1 MAKKEQFDLSK
12 VRNIGIIAH
21 IDAGKTTVTER
32 ILYYTGMVHRIGE
45 VHDGAATTDYM
56 EQERERGI
64 TITSAAVTT
73 YWTVNDVE
81 HKVNIIDTP
90 GHVDFTAEV
99 QRSLRVL
106 DGGVAVFDA
115 VAGVEPQS
123 ETVWRQASDYNVP
136 RMCFINKMD
145 RTGANFDRTVSMIV
159 SRLKGN
165 PVAIQFPYGSGDEF
179 GGIIDLLKMELV
191 TYGDDLGTAIE
202 RHPIP
207 ESHREEAETR
217 RGEMIDKI
225 IESDEFL
232 TEKFLME
239 EAIDDEEILAALR
252 QGTINGL
259 LHPVLCGS
267 ALKNK
272 GVQMLLDAV
281 IFLLPSPLD
290 VPPMEGVAVGN
301 PEETL
306 VRKPDDSEPLSALV
320 FKIISDRF
328 GRLAFTRVYSGVLK
342 AGTRVYNPVKDKTER
357 VGRIVRMFADRRE
370 DVDEVHAGDIA
381 AIIGL
386 KDTFTGDTICDD
398 THPIILENI
407 KFPDPVI
414 EVAIEPNSK
423 ADQDKLAKGLSSLSE
438 EDPTFQVEVDS
449 KLGQTKIKGMGELH
463 LEVLVDR
470 LKREFGVDA
479 RVGRPRVAYRETIT
493 RTHTVDTTFKR
504 QTGGSGQYARIV
516 IEYAPMT
523 DEEIIEAAATKDPNL
538 LFKDKITGG
547 SVTKEFVRAAQKG
560 ILEAMDGGVLAGY
573 PVVRLKATVID
584 GGMHDVDSSE
594 IAFKVA
600 GSMSLKEGIH
610 KGSPVILEP
619 SMKVEAVA
627 PDEYTGSIVGDLSS
641 RRGTIEGMD
650 PRGEGATSIRAQVP
664 LSEMFGYATDIRNM
678 TQGRGS
684 FTMEFDTYTVAP
696 HSIAE
701 EVIKGER

>member
-1 MAKKEQFDLSK
+1 MAKNEQFNLSE

-73 YWTVNDVE
+73 QWKVNNVDY
-81 HKVNIIDTP
+81 KINIIDTP

-106 DGGVAVFDA
+106 DGGVAVFDS

-145 RTGANFDRTVSMIV
+145 RTGANYDRTVEMIV

-165 PVAIQFPYGSGDEF
+165 PVPIQFPYGSGDDF
-179 GGIIDLLKMELV
+179 GGIIDLMNMELV
-191 TYGDDLGTAIE
+191 TYGDEYGTDIE

-217 RGEMIDKI
+217 REEMIEKI

-232 TEKFLME
+232 TEKYLME
-239 EAIDDEEILAALR
+239 EEISDDEILAALR
-252 QGTINGL
+252 QGTINGD

-272 GVQMLLDAV
+272 GVQMLLDAIV
-281 IFLLPSPLD
+281 MLLPSPLD
-290 VPPMEGVAVGN
+290 VPPVQGHDV
-301 PEETL
+301 
-306 VRKPDDSEPLSALV
+306 DDEDKILERYPKDEEPLSALV
-320 FKIISDRF
+320 FKIIADRF

-342 AGTRVYNPVKDKTER
+342 AGTRVYNPVKGRTER

-370 DVDEVHAGDIA
+370 DVDEIHAGDIA
-381 AIIGL
+381 AVIGM

-398 THPIILENI
+398 NDPIILENI
-407 KFPDPVI
+407 VFPAPVI

-423 ADQDKLAKGLSSLSE
+423 ADQDKLGKGLASLSD
-438 EDPTFQVEVDS
+438 EDPTFQIEVDS

-470 LKREFGVDA
+470 LKREFNVDA

-504 QTGGSGQYARIV
+504 QTGGSGQFARIV

-523 DEEIIEAAATKDPNL
+523 DEEIAEAALSKTPNL
-538 LFKDKITGG
+538 LFDDKITGG
-547 SVTKEFVRAAQKG
+547 AITKEFIRAAQKG
-560 ILEAMDGGVLAGY
+560 VLEAMDGGVLAGY
-573 PVVRLKATVID
+573 PVVRLKATVVD

-600 GSMSLKEGIH
+600 GSMSVKEGVQ
-610 KGSPVILEP
+610 KGKPVILEP
-619 SMKVEAVA
+619 SMQVEAVA

-641 RRGTIEGMD
+641 RRGTVEGME
-650 PRGEGATSIRAQVP
+650 PRGEGVTTIRAQVP

-696 HSIAE
+696 NSIAE

>member
-1 MAKKEQFDLSK
+1 MAKKIEHDLNK

-21 IDAGKTTVTER
+21 IDAGKTTTTER
-32 ILYYTGMVHRIGE
+32 VLYYTGMVHRIGE

-73 YWTVNDVE
+73 TWRD
-81 HKVNIIDTP
+81 HKVNVIDTP

-123 ETVWRQASDYNVP
+123 ETVWRQASEYNVP
-136 RMCFINKMD
+136 RICFVNKMD
-145 RTGANFDRTVSMIV
+145 RTGANFERTVSMIV
-159 SRLKGN
+159 SRLRGN
-165 PVAIQFPYGSGDEF
+165 PVPIQMPYGSGDEF
-179 GGIIDLLKMELV
+179 KGIIDLLNMELV
-191 TYGDDLGTAIE
+191 TYGDETGTQIE

-217 RGEMIDKI
+217 RLEMVEKI
-225 IESDEFL
+225 IESDELL
-232 TEKFLME
+232 TEKYLME
-239 EAIDDEEILAALR
+239 EEIADEEIVAALR
-252 QGTINGL
+252 AGTVANK

-272 GVQMLLDAV
+272 GVQMLLDAIV
-281 IFLLPSPLD
+281 DLLPSPLD
-290 VPPMEGVAVGN
+290 IPPVQGVSPDN
-301 PEETL
+301 EEEIIL
-306 VRKPDDSEPLSALV
+306 RHADDSEPMCGLV

-342 AGTRVYNPVKDKTER
+342 TGTRVYNPVKGKTER

-370 DVDEVHAGDIA
+370 DVDEIRAGDIA
-381 AIIGL
+381 AVIGF
-386 KDTFTGDTICDD
+386 KDTFTGDTV
-398 THPIILENI
+398 TEENSPVILENI

-423 ADQDKLAKGLSSLSE
+423 ADQEKLAKGLSSLAD

-449 KLGQTKIKGMGELH
+449 NLGQTKIKGMGELH

-470 LKREFGVDA
+470 LRREFNVEA
-479 RVGRPRVAYRETIT
+479 TVGRPRVAYREAIT
-493 RTHTVDTTFKR
+493 RAHTVDTTFKR
-504 QTGGSGQYARIV
+504 QTGGSGQYARLV
-516 IEYAPMT
+516 VEYAPMS
-523 DEEIIEAAATKDPNL
+523 DEEVVEAKESGL
-538 LFKDKITGG
+538 LFSDRIVGG
-547 SVTKEFVRAAQKG
+547 SVTKEFVRAAEKG
-560 ILEAMDGGVLAGY
+560 MREALEGGVLAGY
-573 PVVRLKATVID
+573 PVVRLKASVID
-584 GGMHDVDSSE
+584 GAMHDVDSSE
-594 IAFKVA
+594 IAFKIA
-600 GSMSLKEGIH
+600 GSMSLKEGVQ

-619 SMKVEAVA
+619 SMKVEVVA
-627 PDEYTGSIVGDLSS
+627 PDDYTGTIVGDLAS
-641 RRGTIEGMD
+641 RRGTVEGME
-650 PRGEGATSIRAQVP
+650 PRGEGFSTIRAQVP

-678 TQGRGS
+678 TQGRGT
-684 FTMEFDTYTVAP
+684 FTMEFDQYTVAP
-696 HSIAE
+696 NSIAE